1 MKVKNKWNGQIYEI
15 VLDKG
20 KSIVLKRYDGS
31 IFEIAKSEF
40 SKAYYKEADE

>member
-1 MKVKNKWNGQIYEI
+1 MKVKNKWNRQIYEI

-20 KSIVLKRYDGS
+20 KSIVLKRCDGS

-40 SKAYYKEADE
+40 SKIYHKEED